1 MRNLYIHREDN
12 IWLFQY
18 PRCILAV
25 NEFGFWVYSLQGR
38 AVTVPQ
44 VPNIQ
49 SVNLTENVIHLAPDH
64 LAIRDAT
71 EQRGKTKIQS

>member
-1 MRNLYIHREDN
+1 M
-12 IWLFQY
+12 
-18 PRCILAV
+18 

-49 SVNLTENVIHLAPDH
+49 SVNLTEYVIHLAPDH
-64 LAIRDAT
+64 LAIRDST
-71 EQRGKTKIQS
+71 EQRGMTKILFS